1 MAIRSAATRSAIR
14 NGITNRV
21 PFKAPAT
28 LSGAWEDGSLYLGR
42 MSSGEQSRIREE
54 TSEAPRVYVVRSYT
68 TPVAWYVE
76 GRGWSVTTDK
86 HSVTTGG
93 HVSAIHQVIG

>member
-28 LSGAWEDGSLYLGR
+28 LSGAWEDGPLYLGR
-42 MSSGEQSRIREE
+42 MSSEEQSRIREE
-54 TSEAPRVYVVRSYT
+54 TKDAPSVYVVRSYS
-68 TPVAWYVE
+68 TPVAWFTDTN
-76 GRGWSVTTDK
+76 GWSVTTDK

-93 HVSAIHQVIG
+93 HVSAIRQAIG

>member
-1 MAIRSAATRSAIR
+1 MSIRSAATRSAIR
-14 NGITNRV
+14 NGITSRV

-28 LSGAWEDGSLYLGR
+28 LSGAWEDGPLYLGR
-42 MSSGEQSRIREE
+42 MSSKEQTRILEE
-54 TSEAPRVYVVRSYT
+54 TKGAPSVYVVRSYS
-68 TPVAWYVE
+68 TPVAWFTDAN
-76 GRGWSVTTDK
+76 GWSVTTDK